1 MSAPPVVGVSGRRRL
16 AAGSHDGPAALDDLD
31 VEVYFAG
38 YADRLADAGA
48 LPLHVPVRADTDAVV
63 ARLDALVLTGGS
75 DVDPDL
81 YGATPLPG
89 ANHDR
94 GRDLRERGL
103 LAAALERGI
112 PVLAICRGIQLLNVH
127 FGGTLVQHLEDHPS
141 GRDGAHDVTFAP
153 GSVLHS
159 VYGPTTAVNSL
170 HHQSVA
176 DVGDGLACVG
186 RAPDGVVEALELP
199 GRSVVGVQWHPE
211 QLADPDPVFAW
222 VTDVASA
229 ARTAWPGAPASR

>member
-1 MSAPPVVGVSGRRRL
+1 MSAPPIVGVSGRRRL

-48 LPLHVPVRADTDAVV
+48 LPLHIPVRADPDDVV

-89 ANHDR
+89 ALHDR
-94 GRDLRERGL
+94 GRDLREMAL

-112 PVLAICRGIQLLNVH
+112 PVLAICRGLQLLNVH
-127 FGGTLVQHLEDHPS
+127 FGGTLVQHLPDHPH
-141 GRDGAHDVTFAP
+141 GRDGAHEVTIAP

-159 VYGPTTAVNSL
+159 VYGPTVAVNSL

-176 DVGDGLACVG
+176 EPGTGLVYVGH
-186 RAPDGVVEALELP
+186 APDGVVEAAELP
-199 GRSVVGVQWHPE
+199 GRDVVGVQWHPE
-211 QLADPDPVFAW
+211 QLVHSDPIFAW
-222 VTDVASA
+222 VTDVASVARA
-229 ARTAWPGAPASR
+229 AAPGATASR